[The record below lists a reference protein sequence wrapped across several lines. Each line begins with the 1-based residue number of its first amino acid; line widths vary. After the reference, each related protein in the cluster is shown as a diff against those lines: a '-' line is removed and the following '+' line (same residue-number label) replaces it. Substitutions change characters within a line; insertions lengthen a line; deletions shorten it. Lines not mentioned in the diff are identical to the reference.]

1 MERNVLRP
9 AIIGGVALGILSAV
23 PIVNFLNVCCCAW
36 AILGGMLAAYLYI
49 KRSPNSVTT
58 GEGAKLGAIAGVIGG
73 GIYIVIGI
81 PLAILTSS
89 LMMSLVVSMLGSEAS
104 SNPVLAQYLR
114 QLQSGAIMDQLPRI
128 VIAGIGRAALLV
140 GFSTVGGILA
150 ISLFEKRR
158 GGPAEPPPP
167 PPFPPAAGQPGSGYS
182 AGYGAGSQDNY
193 RPNA

>member
-1 MERNVLRP
+1 MERNFLRP
-9 AIIGGVALGILSAV
+9 AIIGGIALGILSSV

-36 AILGGMLAAYLYI
+36 AILGGMLAGYLYI
-49 KRSPNSVTT
+49 KRSQTSVTT
-58 GEGAKLGAIAGVIGG
+58 GEGAKIGAIAGVIGG
-73 GIYIVIGI
+73 AIYIVIGI

-150 ISLFEKRR
+150 TSLFEKRR
-158 GGPAEPPPP
+158 GGGPDTPPP
-167 PPFPPAAGQPGSGYS
+167 PPFPPGTGQPGSGYS
-182 AGYGAGSQDNY
+182 AGYGAGGQDNY